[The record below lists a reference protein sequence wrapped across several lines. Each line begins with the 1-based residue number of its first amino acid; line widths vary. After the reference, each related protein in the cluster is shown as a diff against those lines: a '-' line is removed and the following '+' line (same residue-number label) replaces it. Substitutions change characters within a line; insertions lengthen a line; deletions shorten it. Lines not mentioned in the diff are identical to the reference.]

1 MKKAQLNTVKGMRD
15 FGPQEMLLREEIMG
29 IIRRNFRSFGFLP
42 LETPTLEGLD
52 LLMEKYGDEGSK
64 LIYNFEDRAGRPLGM
79 IYDLT
84 VPLSRYVAMNFNKL
98 KLPFKRYQI
107 QRVYRYDNPQ
117 RGRFR
122 EFYQCDIDV
131 IGSASYLS
139 DAEILIATT
148 RILNE
153 LGLKDFKILINSR
166 IFLNDFL
173 KKFGIEGDEAVLF
186 MTGIDKADKM
196 GMDKVI
202 IYLKEKGLSKEPAGI
217 IKELT
222 SAKDQVPESIASIK
236 KYFSAFFDPSII
248 EFSPLL
254 ARGLSYYTD
263 TVFEIIL
270 SGENMGTVAAGG
282 RYDGL
287 IENLLGL
294 KVPACGISLGF
305 ERLYQILSEKGE
317 RARQAYDYMIM
328 NSGNTMKELAVLKE
342 LTEAG
347 YSTLYY
353 PENVKLTKQFKYA
366 DTYGIKKAVILG
378 DEEIEKDEIRIK
390 DLADRSQISKK
401 LKAFFKDIKE
411 KGK

>member
-1 MKKAQLNTVKGMRD
+1 MMKKAQLNTVKGMRD
-15 FGPQEMLLREEIMG
+15 FGPQEMLLREEIME

-139 DAEILIATT
+139 DAEILIAAA
-148 RILNE
+148 RILND
-153 LGLKDFKILINSR
+153 LGFKDFRILINSR

-202 IYLKEKGLSKEPAGI
+202 TYLKEKGLSKKPEVI
-217 IKELT
+217 IK
-222 SAKDQVPESIASIK
+222 
-236 KYFSAFFDPSII
+236 
-248 EFSPLL
+248 
-254 ARGLSYYTD
+254 GL
-263 TVFEIIL
+263 V
-270 SGENMGTVAAGG
+270 G
-282 RYDGL
+282 R
-287 IENLLGL
+287 N
-294 KVPACGISLGF
+294 
-305 ERLYQILSEKGE
+305 
-317 RARQAYDYMIM
+317 
-328 NSGNTMKELAVLKE
+328 
-342 LTEAG
+342 
-347 YSTLYY
+347 
-353 PENVKLTKQFKYA
+353 
-366 DTYGIKKAVILG
+366 
-378 DEEIEKDEIRIK
+378 
-390 DLADRSQISKK
+390 
-401 LKAFFKDIKE
+401 
-411 KGK
+411 

>member
-1 MKKAQLNTVKGMRD
+1 
-15 FGPQEMLLREEIMG
+15 
-29 IIRRNFRSFGFLP
+29 
-42 LETPTLEGLD
+42 
-52 LLMEKYGDEGSK
+52 
-64 LIYNFEDRAGRPLGM
+64 
-79 IYDLT
+79 
-84 VPLSRYVAMNFNKL
+84 
-98 KLPFKRYQI
+98 
-107 QRVYRYDNPQ
+107 
-117 RGRFR
+117 GRFR

-139 DAEILIATT
+139 DAEILIAAA
-148 RILNE
+148 RILND
-153 LGLKDFKILINSR
+153 LGFKDFRILINSR
-166 IFLNDFL
+166 IFLNAFL
-173 KKFGIEGDEAVLF
+173 KDYGIEGEEAALF

-202 IYLKEKGLSKEPAGI
+202 TYLKEKGLSGEPAGI
-217 IKELT
+217 IEELT
-222 SAKDQVPESIASIK
+222 AAKDQVPESIASIK

-263 TVFEIIL
+263 TVFEIVL
-270 SGENMGTVAAGG
+270 SGEKMGTIAAGG

-287 IENLLGL
+287 IENLLGV
-294 KVPACGISLGF
+294 KVPACGISFGF

-317 RARQAYDYMIM
+317 RAWQAYDYMII
-328 NSGNTMKELAVLKE
+328 NSGNTDKELAVLKE

-353 PENVKLTKQFKYA
+353 PENVKLAKQFKYA

>member
-15 FGPQEMLLREEIMG
+15 FGPQKMLLREEIME

>member
-52 LLMEKYGDEGSK
+52 LLIEKYGDEGSK

-131 IGSASYLS
+131 IGSSSYIS

-166 IFLNDFL
+166 IFLNEFL
-173 KKFGIEGDEAVLF
+173 MKYDIEGEEAALF

-202 IYLKEKGLSKEPAGI
+202 TYLKEKGLSKKPEVI
-217 IKELT
+217 IKGLVGMK
-222 SAKDQVPESIASIK
+222 SKVPESIASIK

-263 TVFEIIL
+263 TVFEIVL
-270 SGENMGTVAAGG
+270 TGENMGTVAGGG
-282 RYDGL
+282 RYDSL
-287 IENLLGL
+287 IENLLGV

-305 ERLYQILSEKGE
+305 ERLYQILSEKSE
-317 RARQAYDYMIM
+317 NAWQAYDYMII